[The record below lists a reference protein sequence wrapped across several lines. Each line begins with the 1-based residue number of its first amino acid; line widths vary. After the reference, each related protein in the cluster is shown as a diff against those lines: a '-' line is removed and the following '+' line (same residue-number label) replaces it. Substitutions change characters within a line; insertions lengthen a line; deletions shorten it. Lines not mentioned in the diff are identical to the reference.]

1 MQNEYLLFTEQEAMS
16 AKEIAFL
23 FCCKVLK
30 FKKHYT
36 TQKMPVI
43 LQIVIKK
50 TQQKEGKDK

>member
-1 MQNEYLLFTEQEAMS
+1 MS